1 MTVHFYADAEGVP
14 PLSWQ
19 WQKSSDGF
27 LWENITDGSDG
38 SGSYEGTDGSAL
50 GVSFE
55 GTSLDGT
62 WYRAQVSNQC
72 AELTTG
78 SALLTITNGTAE
90 E

>member
-1 MTVHFYADAEGVP
+1 MTVHFYADADGEP

-19 WQKSSDGF
+19 WQSSTDTV
-27 LWENITDGSDG
+27 LWENLSDG
-38 SGSYEGTDGSAL
+38 SGYEGTDGSAL
-50 GVSFE
+50 AVTVE
-55 GTSLDGT
+55 GTSLSGT
-62 WYRAQVSNQC
+62 WYRAVVSNFC